1 MKTISIL
8 NLKGGVGKTTTAINL
23 AEYIATV
30 EKKRVLLV
38 DADPQAN
45 LTRFYQTE
53 VPKQDNFFG
62 IFAMRDKVRPTIIKK
77 NLHIIP
83 SNARSSKINSLIE
96 GEQNS
101 LYILTDIL
109 HNQDYT
115 DIYDYCIIDC
125 PPSLGQTVVNAV
137 VASDHVIIPVTAGE
151 FASQGL
157 ESVISA
163 ITVIQRDYNPDVSI
177 LGVLP
182 TLFSAGRIASQN
194 LMTYLSNLNLRSFN
208 SKIRYCESFRRAELA
223 HQSVYN
229 FDKRSNAALDMTTFS
244 EEVLQKIKQRNHG
257 QRTR

>member
-1 MKTISIL
+1 
-8 NLKGGVGKTTTAINL
+8 
-23 AEYIATV
+23 
-30 EKKRVLLV
+30 
-38 DADPQAN
+38 
-45 LTRFYQTE
+45 
-53 VPKQDNFFG
+53 
-62 IFAMRDKVRPTIIKK
+62 MRDKVRPTIIKK

-109 HNQDYT
+109 HNRDYT

-163 ITVIQRDYNPDVSI
+163 ITVIQREYNPDVSI

-194 LMTYLSNLNLRSFN
+194 LMTYLSNLNLRTFN

-223 HQSVYN
+223 HQSVYV